1 MTAVAL
7 SRTTLPGLYSSKT
20 VWSIKQFVSP
30 RQVKLRYICLYKIS
44 RCVLY
49 NLQEIKIILHKWRVD
64 LHSLNQCRKISLEI
78 FKPFDVN
85 WSCVYL
91 RQPDEIPKQE
101 YSQKSSSACQKNT
114 SPVPATQVLEV
125 SRPPKSSQHDVHTVQ
140 FKKQD
145 KGKILRIKTPVWD
158 VLGLDLDLPIWIP
171 ALQQLQSWTNCGENS
186 LQETVLALHAH
197 NKSYVST

>member
-1 MTAVAL
+1 MT
-7 SRTTLPGLYSSKT
+7 SWSS
-20 VWSIKQFVSP
+20 QFKSM
-30 RQVKLRYICLYKIS
+30 QKNKL
-44 RCVLY
+44 
-49 NLQEIKIILHKWRVD
+49 
-64 LHSLNQCRKISLEI
+64 
-78 FKPFDVN
+78 
-85 WSCVYL
+85 YL

-171 ALQQLQSWTNCGENS
+171 ARQQLQSWTIVVKIRYKKLSWPYTQTTSLMYQHKQALLAGLFNS
-186 LQETVLALHAH
+186 VC
-197 NKSYVST
+197 K